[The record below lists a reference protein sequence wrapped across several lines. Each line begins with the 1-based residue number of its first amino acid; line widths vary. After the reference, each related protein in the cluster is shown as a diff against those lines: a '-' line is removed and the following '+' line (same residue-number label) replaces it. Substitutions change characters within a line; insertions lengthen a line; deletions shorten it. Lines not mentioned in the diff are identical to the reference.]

1 MLSSLRRP
9 QPYPHKG
16 RALLAIQANLAAHR
30 SRGGGGGSVAE
41 RDLPNEVPELRYVE
55 VEDQARLAS
64 MRFESSNWWGVQI
77 PIALCVRCATRRTR
91 TRTLM
96 ESPYTITRRMIL
108 RSCAATVIAQRL
120 ARL

>member
-1 MLSSLRRP
+1 MLRSLRRP

-30 SRGGGGGSVAE
+30 SRGGRGGSVPE
-41 RDLPNEVPELRYVE
+41 RALPYEVLELRYVE

-77 PIALCVRCATRRTR
+77 PIALCIRCEMRYTEDPNKERLWNTHTR
-91 TRTLM
+91 L
-96 ESPYTITRRMIL
+96 PGG
-108 RSCAATVIAQRL
+108 
-120 ARL
+120 

>member
-77 PIALCVRCATRRTR
+77 PIALCVRCEALHGGPEQGRLWNPHTR
-91 TRTLM
+91 L
-96 ESPYTITRRMIL
+96 PGG
-108 RSCAATVIAQRL
+108 
-120 ARL
+120 